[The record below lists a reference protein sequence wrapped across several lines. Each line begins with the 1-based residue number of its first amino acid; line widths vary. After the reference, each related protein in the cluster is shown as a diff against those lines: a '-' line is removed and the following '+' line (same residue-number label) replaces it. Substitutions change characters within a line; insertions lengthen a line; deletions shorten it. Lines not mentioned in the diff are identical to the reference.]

1 MKPILRTILLISFF
15 STSFFSFAETNS
27 SNQQKNINSEIE
39 DLKEEV
45 LELNRDL
52 LVLEQ
57 DLLFSANAQINVF
70 LSMNKGQLFNL
81 DSVQLKVDG
90 SVISN
95 YLYTRRGN
103 KALSRGGIQ
112 KLYMGNLAPGEH
124 TISAVFT
131 GQGENNKTVKRE
143 ASKKIN
149 KINKPL
155 FIELQVID
163 DPRKKQAKFSIKTW
177 EL

>member
-1 MKPILRTILLISFF
+1 MKPIFRTILLISFF
-15 STSFFSFAETNS
+15 SASFFSFAETDR
-27 SNQQKNINSEIE
+27 SNQQKNINTEIE

-45 LELNRDL
+45 LELNQDL
-52 LVLEQ
+52 LILEQ
-57 DLLFSANAQINVF
+57 ELLFSANAQINVF
-70 LSMNKGQLFNL
+70 LSMNKGRLFNL

-112 KLYMGNLAPGEH
+112 KLYMGNLTPGEH
-124 TISAVFT
+124 TVTAVFT
-131 GQGENNKTVKRE
+131 GQGENNKTVKRKT
-143 ASKKIN
+143 SKKIN

-155 FIELQVID
+155 FIELQIID
-163 DPRKKQAKFSIKTW
+163 DQRKKQAEFSIKTW